1 MTVCDA
7 AENEGAMI
15 ASVASSRMLRAGNV
29 HIKLSLLFLT
39 PCCGLDDG
47 VLAA

>member
-7 AENEGAMI
+7 AENEGAI
-15 ASVASSRMLRAGNV
+15 VRQLRLRAESTVNV

-39 PCCGLDDG
+39 PCCRLDEG